1 MLQSGSS
8 TFSSSSASSTS
19 ITIPHCHGMVE
30 HSQAG
35 PERARLSAGTYEAN
49 DPLSVHILHGLA
61 YTVGSALGS
70 TPPSNE
76 TCLAA
81 FIAPNKV
88 GLTAG
93 ARAWSKHFHR
103 SQTEETPDSEVGQR
117 MTQKPAEAGNTGWWG
132 TPSGPVVVINEK
144 ALKLFRKVMD
154 NASWR
159 NLHWLPHQVLIYEVR
174 VPDGYGMRWS
184 QDQSDEA
191 QTTVEVKDWVFRG
204 FLEPQMKNGHEVG
217 WRH

>member
-1 MLQSGSS
+1 
-8 TFSSSSASSTS
+8 
-19 ITIPHCHGMVE
+19 
-30 HSQAG
+30 
-35 PERARLSAGTYEAN
+35 
-49 DPLSVHILHGLA
+49 
-61 YTVGSALGS
+61 
-70 TPPSNE
+70 
-76 TCLAA
+76 
-81 FIAPNKV
+81 
-88 GLTAG
+88 
-93 ARAWSKHFHR
+93 
-103 SQTEETPDSEVGQR
+103 